1 MASCFGAICGYHLC
15 WFQSVVQTGKCE
27 RLWGGTVLFSS
38 SSLPFN
44 WLHLG
49 SIVDRASALTMVQLD
64 LRTSLRAEANVEPV
78 TLSSW
83 IEGNHVTGKGL
94 PYSSYSKESACS
106 AGDLGSF
113 PESGRFPWRR
123 KWLPTPVFLPEKSHG
138 QRSLVGYSPWDCKE
152 SDTTEW
158 VTNTHNREGQTCVMK
173 QRDTGGDSER
183 QSRDICGASSVWMQ
197 PLLGSREGGLC
208 LLLTSGDC
216 DPTHQ

>member
-44 WLHLG
+44 LLHLG

-94 PYSSYSKESACS
+94 HYSSYSKESACS

-113 PESGRFPWRR
+113 PESRRSPGEGNGYPPQYSCLRNPMGRGAW
-123 KWLPTPVFLPEKSHG
+123 WAIVHGIAKS
-138 QRSLVGYSPWDCKE
+138 
-152 SDTTEW
+152 
-158 VTNTHNREGQTCVMK
+158 QT
-173 QRDTGGDSER
+173 QLSE
-183 QSRDICGASSVWMQ
+183 
-197 PLLGSREGGLC
+197 
-208 LLLTSGDC
+208 
-216 DPTHQ
+216 